1 MAEETKTFDVYDEN
15 GAKLAEGKPSPVEVD
30 GLEPNTKYSGWKL
43 AYAGKDAKAV
53 IPDFTTLP
61 LALSSF
67 TIDNLS
73 PSGKVGDSVVLT
85 AKNFTPAK
93 ATNKGL
99 NVAIEDNSIATLVDN
114 KDNTY
119 TVNFVKAGTTKIHW
133 VAKDGNGAKAD
144 ATVTVTEPA
153 PASSAAP
160 EQDTTAG

>member
-1 MAEETKTFDVYDEN
+1 MAEEAKTFDVYDEK
-15 GAKLAEGKPSPVEVD
+15 GTKLAEGKPSPVTVE

-61 LALSSF
+61 LALASF
-67 TIDNLS
+67 TIDNLT
-73 PSGKVGDSVVLT
+73 PSGVEGGSVVLT
-85 AKNFTPAK
+85 AKDFTPAK

-99 NVAIEDNSIATLVDN
+99 NVAIEDSSVATLVDN

-144 ATVTVTEPA
+144 ATVTVTA
-153 PASSAAP
+153 PA
-160 EQDTTAG
+160 AG